1 MANPWKKAT
10 SVAELGQL
18 MADWLEGRLGGWTP
32 GYLDDRP
39 DEETNHLIPILAACN
54 RAGFVTTN
62 SQPGHQPQRGYD
74 GRMWRQ
80 RAWVKGWVA
89 DGALLNKVRTAAKR
103 AGMTAI
109 AHGPSSR
116 GGNWIPLVE
125 ADGEIQMAAGDY
137 LGHRRVINSEWRGV
151 GRHATNELRHAT
163 YLELIDPVWGR
174 DDRLWP
180 ALAQA
185 VRG

>member
-1 MANPWKKAT
+1 MGNPWKKAE
-10 SVAELGQL
+10 SVADLGNL
-18 MADWLEGRLGGWTP
+18 MADWLEGRLGGRTP
-32 GYLDDRP
+32 GYCDTRP
-39 DEETNHLIPILAACN
+39 DEETNHLILTLAALC

-62 SQPGHQPQRGYD
+62 SQPGVKPERGYD

-80 RAWVKGWVA
+80 RAFVEGWIV
-89 DGALLNKVRTAAKR
+89 DGALLALIRAAAKR

-116 GGNWIPLVE
+116 GGNWIPLTD

-137 LGHRRVINSEWRGV
+137 LGHRRVINSEWSGI
-151 GRHATNELRHAT
+151 GRHATNELRRST

-180 ALAQA
+180 ALQQA
-185 VRG
+185 IR